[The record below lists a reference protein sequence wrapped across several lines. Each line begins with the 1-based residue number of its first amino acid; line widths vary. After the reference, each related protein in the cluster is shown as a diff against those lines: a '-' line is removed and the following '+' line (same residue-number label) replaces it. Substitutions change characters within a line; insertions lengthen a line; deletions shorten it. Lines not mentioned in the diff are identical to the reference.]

1 MGRLDKR
8 VEDLVHEWGVVVQ
21 DTLET
26 QSSFIAFGKRG
37 DQDVALK
44 VIRQP
49 GDEWRSGGV
58 MAAFGARGMAR
69 VYEYI
74 EGALLLE
81 RLNPGAQLASVAL
94 DGRDEEAT
102 EILADVI
109 DRMSRPCEL
118 SDEPSREEY
127 KAFVSAQDWGKGFQR
142 YLASGD
148 RQIPARL
155 VAQARQ
161 LYFDLC
167 ASQRSVR
174 LLHGDLQHY
183 NVLFDSDRG
192 WLAIDPKGVIGEVE
206 YEIGASLRNPYEK
219 PELFA
224 SPETVER
231 RLRCFEAK
239 LKLNYDRALA
249 WGFAQAVLSAIWS
262 VEDGFAVDAGNPSL
276 RLANA
281 IWPILK

>member
-1 MGRLDKR
+1 MGQLEKR
-8 VEDLVHEWGVVVQ
+8 VEERVRDWGVVVH

-37 DQDVALK
+37 NQPVVLK

-49 GDEWRSGGV
+49 GDEWRCGAV

-74 EGALLLE
+74 EGAVLLE

-109 DRMSRPCEL
+109 DRMSRPFE
-118 SDEPSREEY
+118 SPDEPSREAL

-148 RQIPARL
+148 RQIPANL
-155 VAQARQ
+155 VEQGQR

-192 WLAIDPKGVIGEVE
+192 WLTIDPKGVIGEVE

-219 PELFA
+219 PELCA
-224 SPETVER
+224 SPETVEK

-239 LKLNYDRALA
+239 LKLDSARALA

-262 VEDGFAVDAGNPSL
+262 VEDGFAVDAGHSSL